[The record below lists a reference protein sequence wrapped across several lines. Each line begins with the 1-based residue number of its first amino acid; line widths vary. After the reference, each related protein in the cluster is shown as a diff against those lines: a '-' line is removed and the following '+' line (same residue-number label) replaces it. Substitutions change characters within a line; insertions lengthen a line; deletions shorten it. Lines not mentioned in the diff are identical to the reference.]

1 MCVIF
6 LPTTCS
12 FCHYWIFEGLPY
24 STLGMTWG
32 LMRPWIDLKI
42 FVFSTSSITV
52 LCRESVL
59 NMYWMN
65 YCELIS
71 QSYKLFCVFPKR
83 CSIIAVF
90 PLVNFFIFPLFLPLI
105 LTWMYVI
112 SLYIF
117 PLPYCSRNPSEDGGS
132 NRRAWIILFGTV
144 EIVIRIHISSTAV
157 SKTQRSIKVTPI
169 WNMALRE
176 EIGMEISR
184 VNCWSFSGEN
194 ITCLR

>member
-1 MCVIF
+1 
-6 LPTTCS
+6 
-12 FCHYWIFEGLPY
+12 
-24 STLGMTWG
+24 
-32 LMRPWIDLKI
+32 
-42 FVFSTSSITV
+42 
-52 LCRESVL
+52 
-59 NMYWMN
+59 MN
-65 YCELIS
+65 YCEVIS

-117 PLPYCSRNPSEDGGS
+117 PLPYCSRNPSEDGGN

-157 SKTQRSIKVTPI
+157 SKTQRSPAGTFVPLPESNVGDMPFVMIFS
-169 WNMALRE
+169 L
-176 EIGMEISR
+176 ISSMMNYASLDTSAQIR
-184 VNCWSFSGEN
+184 HYLWSIHCF
-194 ITCLR
+194 L